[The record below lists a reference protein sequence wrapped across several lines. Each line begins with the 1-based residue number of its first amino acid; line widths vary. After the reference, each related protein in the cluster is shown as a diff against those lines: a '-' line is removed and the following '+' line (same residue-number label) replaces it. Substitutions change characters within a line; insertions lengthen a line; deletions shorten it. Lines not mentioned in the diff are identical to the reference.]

1 MLITSIIDTLVSG
14 NSTEIK
20 SLLLN
25 LKYTVFF
32 YNHKINTEI
41 SEKRI
46 LWYLG
51 LLPDLLSE

>member
-46 LWYLG
+46 L
-51 LLPDLLSE
+51 